1 MLILINYNYLIE
13 GFVILE
19 SVQDLHFINQ
29 LLIYG
34 SITEKLAKSLIE
46 K

>member
-1 MLILINYNYLIE
+1 MLILINYNDLIE
-13 GFVILE
+13 GFVILGSMKE
-19 SVQDLHFINQ
+19 LQFIN

-34 SITEKLAKSLIE
+34 SIKEKFAKSLIE